1 MRFSV
6 EGLSDRLA
14 AGVKEGLAAAGHEPG
29 EPADLAVV
37 GVDLPVGTDVV
48 DVSGRLGGHD
58 RVLPG
63 RVLRDP
69 ARSRVHGRARG
80 RRTSSCSPAHGRWPS
95 RGCGAAAIAGSFL
108 TTVGQVAA
116 VELAPKGIRVN
127 VVAVGPLEGEAPER
141 VAEAVPTGRLVR
153 AREVG
158 DVCALLAAPEADA
171 VNGAVIAVDGGYAVT
186 KAAGAARSPART
198 DVSR

>member
-1 MRFSV
+1 MRFSL
-6 EGLSDRLA
+6 EGLSDSLA
-14 AGVKEGLAAAGHEPG
+14 AGVNEGLTGAGHEPG

-48 DVSGRLGGHD
+48 DMSTADWQDTIASVRAAFFAIRRAAASMVEREVG
-58 RVLPG
+58 G
-63 RVLRDP
+63 RVL
-69 ARSRVHGRARG
+69 VLV
-80 RRTSSCSPAHGRWPS
+80 PAHAVRPS

-116 VELAPKGIRVN
+116 VELAPEGIHVN

-153 AREVG
+153 PREVG
-158 DVCALLAAPEADA
+158 DVCALLAAPGADA
-171 VNGAVIAVDGGYAVT
+171 VNGALLSVDGGYAVT
-186 KAAGAARSPART
+186 KAAGGSPFARSA
-198 DVSR
+198 

>member
-37 GVDLPVGTDVV
+37 GFDLPVGTDVV
-48 DVSGRLGGHD
+48 DVSGADWEDTIASFRAAFFAIRRAAASMVEREVG
-58 RVLPG
+58 G
-63 RVLRDP
+63 RVL
-69 ARSRVHGRARG
+69 VLV
-80 RRTSSCSPAHGRWPS
+80 PAHAVRPS

-116 VELAPKGIRVN
+116 VELAHRGIRVN

-153 AREVG
+153 PREVG
-158 DVCALLAAPEADA
+158 DVCALLAAPGADA
-171 VNGAVIAVDGGYAVT
+171 VNGAVLAVDGGYAVT
-186 KAAGAARSPART
+186 KAAGGSPFARPT
-198 DVSR
+198 